1 MHMPTIKLQNFP
13 ALFIGRFQPFHQ
25 GHLDAL
31 VQICAIEKAAG
42 RDSGVIIGI
51 GSAQYSRLPE
61 NPFTAEER
69 TRMIVA
75 ALAENPEIWERVK
88 KIIPLPD
95 VHEDTAWVAH
105 AEKLL
110 PSFGAVYTGS
120 PEVKKLFDAAGTHEV
135 KTLVMRKQ
143 ISATEVR
150 RRIKKG
156 KNLEELVPVAVAK
169 ILKEINISL
178 S

>member
-1 MHMPTIKLQNFP
+1 MTTLGLHGLP

-25 GHLDAL
+25 GHLDAIL
-31 VQICAIEKAAG
+31 QILEHEKE
-42 RDSGVIIGI
+42 IIIAI

-75 ALAENPEIWERVK
+75 TLGEK
-88 KIIPLPD
+88 KIILVPD
-95 VHEDTAWVAH
+95 IHADAAWVSH
-105 AEKLL
+105 IEKLL
-110 PSFGAVYTGS
+110 PPFGLVYTSS

-135 KTLVMRKQ
+135 KTLKMRKQ

-150 RRIKKG
+150 RRM
-156 KNLEELVPVAVAK
+156 KNGENWEDLVPVAVAK